1 MVDAGD
7 ESDFGRFER
16 VIGGKVDVKEE
27 NPSCVGGVLRT
38 DNRGLPV
45 ELILL
50 VLGASWTVGRW
61 VSAQVNQFLN

>member
-50 VLGASWTVGRW
+50 VLGAS
-61 VSAQVNQFLN
+61 